1 MVLKKT
7 VAEEDLK
14 KTHQWAEKAA
24 YEVGAKFTK
33 YMIKRNLM
41 GNGQQ
46 GAHDRTMK
54 DPSSCRKW
62 LRFEL

>member
-1 MVLKKT
+1 MVLQKT
-7 VAEEDLK
+7 VTEEDL
-14 KTHQWAEKAA
+14 KTHQWAEKST

-46 GAHDRTMK
+46 GAHDGTMK
-54 DPSSCRKW
+54 EPSSCWKW
-62 LRFEL
+62 LGFEL